1 MNEKQIG
8 DYKILKQIGAGGMA
22 RVYLGVHKDV
32 PNLKVVLKVL
42 SDPRQ
47 AERFKQEADKLA
59 LLDRHPHICKIKHFF
74 NHGEELVIVME
85 YIEGESLKEMLDEKG
100 KLPIPEAL
108 NIVCDIISALE
119 PAHQQGIYHRDIKPG
134 NIMFKESGQVKII
147 DFGIAKA
154 KTDPSLTMVGTSAG
168 TPDYMAP
175 EQFAASEDIDYSK
188 SDIYAVGTMLFQM
201 LTGELP
207 FKGANEFVLRD
218 AKLLEN
224 PPKPSSLNSEISRE
238 LDQAILKSIQ
248 SDPEKRFGSVTELK
262 EKLQEICRS
271 YKTAETIASIKE
283 PERREPAGVREGAGS
298 RKLTYIVSAAV
309 LVAAAAVYFLF
320 FRPSPAPSGE
330 ITVTVTPAS
339 NIYIDGRLSG
349 RSTSVHS
356 ASLEEGKH
364 TIRIENM
371 SALFEKEILDTV
383 MIPAGG
389 AINREYSFMGG
400 LDIRINPSG
409 SIFIGETLVEESTSG
424 EFLPLPPGRHIL
436 RVRNEA
442 ASGKKEFADTI
453 QLAANMKLE
462 KDYTFDIRS
471 GPAAD
476 QDQGERESA
485 SSGTGGGEAQTSEES
500 PPGRLLVGSRPRFGD
515 IYIDG
520 VLQEYK
526 TPYTFSI
533 APGRYTVRV
542 VITED
547 GKSYEKVYRVEIKSG
562 ETEKINFKPTE

>member
-85 YIEGESLKEMLDEKG
+85 YIEGKSLKQILDEKG
-100 KLPIPEAL
+100 RLPITEAL
-108 NIVCDIISALE
+108 NITCDIISALE
-119 PAHQQGIYHRDIKPG
+119 PAHQQGIFHRDIKPG

-201 LTGELP
+201 LTGDLP
-207 FKGANEFVLRD
+207 FKGDNEFVLRD
-218 AKLLEN
+218 AKLMET
-224 PPKPSSLNSEISRE
+224 PPKPSSMNSEISRE

-248 SDPEKRFGSVTELK
+248 SDPDKRFSSVKEMK
-262 EKLQEICRS
+262 EKLQEVCSS
-271 YKTAETIASIKE
+271 YKTAETIASIEE
-283 PERREPAGVREGAGS
+283 PEKRLPAGLKKGAG
-298 RKLTYIVSAAV
+298 RKKFIYIAAAAV
-309 LVAAAAVYFLF
+309 LVAAAAVYFLLI
-320 FRPSPAPSGE
+320 RSPAAPSGE
-330 ITVTVTPAS
+330 ITITVTPAS
-339 NIYIDGRLSG
+339 NIYIDGDLAE

-356 ASLEEGKH
+356 ARLEPGKH
-364 TIRIENM
+364 AIRIENM
-371 SALFEKEILDTV
+371 SSLFEKEILDTV
-383 MIPAGG
+383 TVSLGSSLRRDYNFKGGLEVRIDPAGEIYIDDSLI
-389 AINREYSFMGG
+389 A
-400 LDIRINPSG
+400 
-409 SIFIGETLVEESTSG
+409 ESTSG
-424 EFLPLPPGRHIL
+424 QTIALPPGRHIL
-436 RVRNEA
+436 RVRNDRA
-442 ASGKKEFADTI
+442 RVKEFADTV
-453 QLAANMKLE
+453 QLAASMKLE
-462 KDYTFDIRS
+462 KDYTFDISS
-471 GPAAD
+471 GSAAGA
-476 QDQGERESA
+476 GEAEGEPA
-485 SSGTGGGEAQTSEES
+485 SSGTGSGEIQTTPAE
-500 PPGRLLVGSRPRFGD
+500 PMGRLLVGSRPRFGD

-526 TPYTFSI
+526 TPYTFDI
-533 APGRYTVRV
+533 TPGKHTVRV
-542 VITED
+542 VLAQD
-547 GKSYEKVYRVEIKSG
+547 GKTYEKLYTVEIKSG
-562 ETEKINFKPTE
+562 ETEKINFKPPE

>member
-85 YIEGESLKEMLDEKG
+85 YIEGKSLKQILDEKG
-100 KLPIPEAL
+100 RLPITEAI
-108 NIVCDIISALE
+108 NITCDIISALE
-119 PAHQQGIYHRDIKPG
+119 PAHQQGIFHRDIKPG

-201 LTGELP
+201 LTGDLP
-207 FKGANEFVLRD
+207 FKGDNEFVLRD
-218 AKLLEN
+218 AKLMET
-224 PPKPSSLNSEISRE
+224 PPKPSSMNSEISRE

-248 SDPEKRFGSVTELK
+248 SDPDKRFDSVKEMK
-262 EKLQEICRS
+262 EKLQEVCSS
-271 YKTAETIASIKE
+271 YKTAETIASIEE
-283 PERREPAGVREGAGS
+283 PEKRVPAGLKKGAG
-298 RKLTYIVSAAV
+298 RKKFIYIAAAAV
-309 LVAAAAVYFLF
+309 LVAAAAVYFLLI
-320 FRPSPAPSGE
+320 RPPAAPTGE
-330 ITVTVTPAS
+330 ITITVTPAS
-339 NIYIDGRLSG
+339 NIYINGNLAG

-356 ASLEEGKH
+356 ARLEPGEH
-364 TIRIENM
+364 AIRIENM

-383 MIPAGG
+383 NITLGSSLRRDY
-389 AINREYSFMGG
+389 NFRGG
-400 LDIRINPSG
+400 LEVRIDPSG
-409 SIFIGETLVEESTSG
+409 EVYVDDSLIAENTSNETIALT
-424 EFLPLPPGRHIL
+424 PGRHIL
-436 RVRNEA
+436 RVRNDRA
-442 ASGKKEFADTI
+442 RVKEFADTV
-453 QLAANMKLE
+453 QLAASMKLE
-462 KDYTFDIRS
+462 KDYAFDIRS
-471 GPAAD
+471 GKATGGGGA
-476 QDQGERESA
+476 EETS
-485 SSGTGGGEAQTSEES
+485 SSGTGGEGDQTEAAV

-526 TPYTFSI
+526 TPYTFDI
-533 APGRYTVRV
+533 TPGEHTVRV
-542 VITED
+542 VITRD
-547 GKSYEKVYRVEIKSG
+547 GKTYEKLYTVEIKSG
-562 ETEKINFKPTE
+562 ETEKINFKPLE

>member
-85 YIEGESLKEMLDEKG
+85 YIEGKSLKQILDKKG
-100 KLPIPEAL
+100 RLPITEAL
-108 NIVCDIISALE
+108 NITCDIISALE
-119 PAHQQGIYHRDIKPG
+119 PAHQQGIFHRDIKPG

-201 LTGELP
+201 LTGDLP
-207 FKGANEFVLRD
+207 FKGDNEFVLRD
-218 AKLLEN
+218 AKLMET
-224 PPKPSSLNSEISRE
+224 PPKPSSMNSEISRE

-248 SDPEKRFGSVTELK
+248 SDPDKRFDSVKEMK
-262 EKLQEICRS
+262 EKLQEVCSS
-271 YKTAETIASIKE
+271 YKTAETIASIEE
-283 PERREPAGVREGAGS
+283 PEKRVPAGLKKGAG
-298 RKLTYIVSAAV
+298 KKKFIYIAAAAV
-309 LVAAAAVYFLF
+309 LVAAAAVYFLLI
-320 FRPSPAPSGE
+320 RPPAAPSGE
-330 ITVTVTPAS
+330 ITITVTPAS
-339 NIYIDGRLSG
+339 NIYIDGDLAE

-356 ASLEEGKH
+356 ARLEQGKH

-383 MIPAGG
+383 TVSLGSSLRRDYNFRGGLEVRIDPAGEVYVDDSLI
-389 AINREYSFMGG
+389 A
-400 LDIRINPSG
+400 
-409 SIFIGETLVEESTSG
+409 ESTSG
-424 EFLPLPPGRHIL
+424 QTIALLPGRHIL
-436 RVRNEA
+436 RVRNDRA
-442 ASGKKEFADTI
+442 YIKEFADTI

-462 KDYTFDIRS
+462 KEYTFDIRS
-471 GPAAD
+471 GQATGGGGA
-476 QDQGERESA
+476 EETS
-485 SSGTGGGEAQTSEES
+485 SSGTGGGDDQTEAAE
-500 PPGRLLVGSRPRFGD
+500 PPGRLLVGSRPRFGE

-526 TPYTFSI
+526 TPYTFDI
-533 APGRYTVRV
+533 TPGKHTVRV
-542 VITED
+542 VLTQD
-547 GKSYEKVYRVEIKSG
+547 GKTYEKLYTVEIKSG
-562 ETEKINFKPTE
+562 ETEKINFKPPE